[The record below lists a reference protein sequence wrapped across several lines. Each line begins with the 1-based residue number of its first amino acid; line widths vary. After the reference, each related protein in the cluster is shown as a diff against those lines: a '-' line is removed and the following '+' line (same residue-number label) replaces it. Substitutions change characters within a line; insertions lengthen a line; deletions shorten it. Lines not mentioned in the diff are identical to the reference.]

1 MVPSKNKPRVRK
13 SGPPLGLG
21 IVAPKTNDDQVCPD
35 IVEYYIEGKLKQTDD
50 KSTLDKRDAMS

>member
-1 MVPSKNKPRVRK
+1 MRK

-21 IVAPKTNDDQVCPD
+21 IVAPKTTDDQACPD
-35 IVEYYIEGKLKQTDD
+35 IVEYYMEGKLKQTDD